1 MKIIRSFKN
10 YDRRVVYMKKV
21 DTKDLLKELLENSTN
36 DWTELCKN
44 CSTLI
49 EKAQMT
55 NEDIDRIV
63 ESVKKENE

>member
-1 MKIIRSFKN
+1 
-10 YDRRVVYMKKV
+10 MKKV